1 MLPMPRPRKPYV
13 QREVT
18 RHGTTVWYFR
28 KGAGPRVRLRGS
40 YESQEWL
47 EDYERAL
54 TGGKRQKPPAASS
67 GTVAWLIGQY
77 LDSGRFFRL
86 APETKAMRK
95 RILAKVAET
104 GGHLRYDAIRR
115 EDIMEAKTRREATPF
130 AAVNHVK
137 VLKQLFA
144 FAVDSGY
151 LSKNPAA
158 DVKTTAPKSDGH
170 HTWTVQE
177 VEVFR
182 SRHHLGTMPR
192 LALELMLFTGLR
204 RGDANKLG
212 RQHVR
217 DGRVRIKTGKNK
229 YDIDIPL
236 LATFAAAI
244 ASMPG
249 GELTFIRTAH
259 GRPFKSAASF
269 GMWFGKRCEEA
280 GLSRCSAHGLRKAG
294 ATLAAENG
302 ANALDLSAMYGWHDP
317 RQAEVYI
324 RKANRKVMAER
335 AANALSPHLETGA
348 GETATN
354 VNKINGR

>member
-1 MLPMPRPRKPYV
+1 MCPMPRPRKPYV

-18 RHGTTVWYFR
+18 RHGKTVWYFR
-28 KGAGPRVRLRGS
+28 KGEGPRIRLRGA
-40 YESQEWL
+40 YETEEWL
-47 EDYERAL
+47 LDYERAL
-54 TGGKRQKPPAASS
+54 AGEQRQKPPAATQ
-67 GTVAWLIGQY
+67 GTVRWLISQY

-86 APETKAMRK
+86 SPETKAMRK
-95 RILAKVAET
+95 RILAKIEKS
-104 GGHLRYDAIRR
+104 GGHMRYDAIRR
-115 EDIMEAKTRREATPF
+115 EDIMEAKTMREATPF

-144 FAVDSGY
+144 FAVDAGY

-158 DVKTTAPKSDGH
+158 DVKTTAPKTDGH
-170 HTWTVQE
+170 HTWTLDE
-177 VEVFR
+177 VEIFR
-182 SRHHLGTMPR
+182 SRFQLGTMPR

-204 RGDANKLG
+204 RGDAWRLG

-236 LATFAAAI
+236 LSPFATAI
-244 ASMPG
+244 LATPN

-269 GMWFGKRCEEA
+269 GMWFGKKCEEA
-280 GLSRCSAHGLRKAG
+280 GLPHCSAHGLRKAG
-294 ATLAAENG
+294 ASLAAENG

-335 AANALSPHLETGA
+335 AANALSPHLESGA
-348 GETATN
+348 GQATEN